1 MSYEPKDPIEVA
13 KDLYPKLPAI
23 KEHAEFVGTERALN
37 GYAMLE
43 KLVGRLITQIQSVE
57 QVGTDSVRDAQFS
70 LYQYAADYMAY
81 LETTEKR
88 QSAEP
93 KPEKDYVAWLRSNPK
108 WLDKSAGEIAQKL
121 AREGIESPS
130 LQAINKAKKKI
141 AET

>member
-1 MSYEPKDPIEVA
+1 MSEEPKDPIEVA

-23 KEHAEFVGTERALN
+23 KEHAESVGTKRALD

-57 QVGTDSVRDAQFS
+57 QVGTDSVIDAQFS
-70 LYQYAADYMAY
+70 LYQYVADYMAY
-81 LETTEKR
+81 LENTEKR
-88 QSAEP
+88 QNVEP
-93 KPEKDYVAWLRSNPK
+93 KPEKKYVAWLRDHPE

-121 AREGIESPS
+121 ARDGIAAPT
-130 LQAINKAKKKI
+130 LQAINKTKKKI

>member
-1 MSYEPKDPIEVA
+1 MKSPIEVA

-23 KEHAEFVGTERALN
+23 KEHAESVGTERALS
-37 GYAMLE
+37 GYVMLE

-57 QVGTDSVRDAQFS
+57 QVGTDSVTDAQFS

-81 LETTEKR
+81 LETTDRR
-88 QSAEP
+88 QNAEP
-93 KPEKDYVAWLRSNPK
+93 KPEKEYVAWLRDNPE

-130 LQAINKAKKKI
+130 LQAINKVKKKI